1 MRKTARIS
9 FFVEFDDE
17 QPPISFENVSD
28 SEGQL
33 VTLNVE
39 RAVLIGTPRLDLHDR
54 LVSSISF
61 SEMNQVILNMAEYGG
76 SFAQAMAEAFSH
88 ADQANTQRI
97 TEEFW
102 NLICAYRPASSGG
115 EW

>member
-17 QPPISFENVSD
+17 RPLISFENLGD

-33 VTLNVE
+33 VALNVE
-39 RAVLIGTPRLDLHDR
+39 RAVLIGTPRLDLHDHA
-54 LVSSISF
+54 VHSISF
-61 SEMNQVILNMAEYGG
+61 DEMNRVILNMAEYGG
-76 SFAQAMAEAFSH
+76 SFANALAEAFSH
-88 ADQANTQRI
+88 ADMANTQKL

-102 NLICAYRPASSGG
+102 NLVCAYRPASSGG